1 MCGVL
6 GMMRFEFRHFLVG
19 RRRRWFGHPS
29 IAVGILIK
37 LILDFSAIPSRD
49 WFGPSV
55 IKQAVVRAYS
65 NIMQQARPTGPRFP
79 FPAYFVQNGDQ
90 VQVLWFYTTSV
101 PGQFTAA
108 DLGQLHANGW
118 TLSGRM
124 HFRQDQEHGLYHIT
138 SRRTWVSF
146 PPYATIAEQGRMSNA
161 FLAAYESLQPDHDLR
176 SWVGLQ
182 EAHHLL
188 SHGLRTEVTVLPLGY
203 LRNVLAL
210 TLLALLFI
218 LPLRGRSDPWLRAWL
233 CRRKPGHCPCCNY
246 DTTGLTVCPECGTV
260 AAARELNEPKQASPS

>member
-1 MCGVL
+1 MCGML
-6 GMMRFEFRHFLVG
+6 GMMRLQFRHFLVG
-19 RRRRWFGHPS
+19 GRRRWFGHPT
-29 IAVGILIK
+29 IAVGILII

-55 IKQAVVRAYS
+55 IKQAVVRAYK
-65 NIMQQARPTGPRFP
+65 QQARPTSPSFR

-90 VQVLWFYTTSV
+90 FQVLWFYTTSV

-138 SRRTWVSF
+138 SRTTWVSF
-146 PPYATIAEQGRMSNA
+146 PSHATIADQGRMSNA
-161 FLAAYESLQPDHDLR
+161 FLAAYESLPPDHDLR
-176 SWVGLQ
+176 GWVGLQ
-182 EAHHLL
+182 EAHRLL
-188 SHGLRTEVTVLPLGY
+188 SHGMRTEVTVLPLGY

-218 LPLRGRSDPWLRAWL
+218 LPLRGRSDLWLRAWL
-233 CRRKPGHCPCCNY
+233 CRRKPGHCPRCNY
-246 DTTGLTVCPECGTV
+246 DTSGLTTCPECGTF
-260 AAARELNEPKQASPS
+260 AGASEPNEPKPSSPS

>member
-1 MCGVL
+1 MLGGMRRVL
-6 GMMRFEFRHFLVG
+6 RKYLVG
-19 RRRRWFGHPS
+19 PRRRWFGHPAVVAGVFIVLIADFHS
-29 IAVGILIK
+29 IPTGG
-37 LILDFSAIPSRD
+37 

-55 IKQAVVRAYS
+55 TKQAVVRAYKS
-65 NIMQQARPTGPRFP
+65 MHQARPTGPRFS

-101 PGQFTAA
+101 PGQFTEA

-124 HFRQDQEHGLYHIT
+124 HFRQGEEHGLYHIT
-138 SRRTWVSF
+138 SRTTRVSF
-146 PPYATIAEQGRMSNA
+146 PSRATNVEQGRMSNA
-161 FLAAYESLQPDHDLR
+161 FLAAYESLPPDHDLR
-176 SWVGLQ
+176 GWQELQ
-182 EAHHLL
+182 EAHRLL

-218 LPLRGRSDPWLRAWL
+218 LPLRGRSDLWFRAWL
-233 CRRKPGHCPCCNY
+233 NRRKPGHCPRCND
-246 DTTGLTVCPECGTV
+246 DTTGLATCPECGLAVV
-260 AAARELNEPKQASPS
+260 AQEQASTIR